1 MNKIKLF
8 LKTNPVSAKC
18 IFLALF
24 CVLLSGVGANAL
36 MSQDGIIQN
45 VQTYSSNPFWQNG
58 SNSYRQQMPSVVY
71 ATGTAVKNSDCQTL
85 VMGLVS
91 SYCMYNNNCASMRL
105 TDIRPAI
112 MLQLS
117 KIPGGNYAT
126 ACAGY
131 LDTAFDNYQ
140 KNNKP
145 APAIGGASFP
155 TPTTVNPTATTP
167 TVFSENPYQQKTPD
181 WQSEMMERKLELQQ
195 LQAANGTTTPQV
207 RATSFPVSA
216 SDIPYEDRIANAKQG
231 YDPYAGK
238 SAFVQ
243 LKIEDEEDYLARKNK
258 KAEEHDSQN
267 FEEFCKKYPNHSN
280 CKKDDPDGKDDKDD
294 NDEND
299 ENNNEL
305 PVHDGEIPVDI
316 TK

>member
-1 MNKIKLF
+1 
-8 LKTNPVSAKC
+8 
-18 IFLALF
+18 
-24 CVLLSGVGANAL
+24 
-36 MSQDGIIQN
+36 
-45 VQTYSSNPFWQNG
+45 
-58 SNSYRQQMPSVVY
+58 
-71 ATGTAVKNSDCQTL
+71 
-85 VMGLVS
+85 
-91 SYCMYNNNCASMRL
+91 MRL
-105 TDIRPAI
+105 SDIRPAI

-155 TPTTVNPTATTP
+155 APTTVNPTATTP

-195 LQAANGTTTPQV
+195 LQAANGTTAPQV

-216 SDIPYEDRIANAKQG
+216 SDMSYEDRIANAKQG

-243 LKIEDEEDYLARKNK
+243 LKIEDEEDYLARRAKN
-258 KAEEHDSQN
+258 AEERDYQN
-267 FEEFCKKYPNHSN
+267 LSLEEFCKKYPDSTH
-280 CKKDDPDGKDDKDD
+280 CKKEEQEEQEEQEQNPDV
-294 NDEND
+294 DEYGFPIA
-299 ENNNEL
+299 E
-305 PVHDGEIPVDI
+305 GEEII
-316 TK
+316 EI

>member
-1 MNKIKLF
+1 
-8 LKTNPVSAKC
+8 
-18 IFLALF
+18 
-24 CVLLSGVGANAL
+24 
-36 MSQDGIIQN
+36 
-45 VQTYSSNPFWQNG
+45 
-58 SNSYRQQMPSVVY
+58 
-71 ATGTAVKNSDCQTL
+71 
-85 VMGLVS
+85 
-91 SYCMYNNNCASMRL
+91 MRL

-145 APAIGGASFP
+145 VPAIGGASFP
-155 TPTTVNPTATTP
+155 APTTVNPTATTP

-195 LQAANGTTTPQV
+195 LQAANGTTAPQV

-231 YDPYAGK
+231 YAPYAGK

-243 LKIEDEEDYLARKNK
+243 LKIEDEEDYLARRAKN
-258 KAEEHDSQN
+258 AEERDYQN
-267 FEEFCKKYPNHSN
+267 LSLEEFCKKYPNNPKCEEDSP
-280 CKKDDPDGKDDKDD
+280 DDNDDNDENDDAPDDKDD

>member
-1 MNKIKLF
+1 M
-8 LKTNPVSAKC
+8 VD
-18 IFLALF
+18 
-24 CVLLSGVGANAL
+24 ANAL
-36 MSQDGIIQN
+36 MSQDGVIQN

-85 VMGLVS
+85 VTGLVS
-91 SYCMYNNNCASMRL
+91 SYCMYNNNCVSMRL

-131 LDTAFDNYQ
+131 LDTAFDNYL

-145 APAIGGASFP
+145 TPAVGNATFP
-155 TPTTVNPTATTP
+155 TPTTANPTATAP
-167 TVFSENPYQQKTPD
+167 TVFPENPYKQKTPD
-181 WQSEMMERKLELQQ
+181 WQSDMMERKLELQQ
-195 LQAANGTTTPQV
+195 LQAANGAGNTGLE
-207 RATSFPVSA
+207 RTSFPTSA
-216 SDIPYEDRIANAKQG
+216 SDMSYEDRIANAKQG
-231 YDPYAGK
+231 YDPYADK

-243 LKIEDEEDYLARKNK
+243 LKIEDEEDYLARRAKN
-258 KAEEHDSQN
+258 AEERDYQN
-267 FEEFCKKYPNHSN
+267 LPLEKFCKKYPNN
-280 CKKDDPDGKDDKDD
+280 PKCEEDDPDDKDD

-305 PVHDGEIPVDI
+305 PVHPGEIPVDI
-316 TK
+316 T